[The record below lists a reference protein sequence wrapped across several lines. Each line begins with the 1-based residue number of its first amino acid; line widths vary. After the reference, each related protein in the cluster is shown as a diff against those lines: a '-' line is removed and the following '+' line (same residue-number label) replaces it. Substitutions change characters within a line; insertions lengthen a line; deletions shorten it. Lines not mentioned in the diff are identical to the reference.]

1 MSHPEHPTTSSL
13 CRKKPFHVCIAS
25 CQLSLPAPPL
35 FVKSSTKHGPKPA
48 QVVSLT
54 GPATRPRGVA
64 VLLSLPLS
72 ASASAEWDVRPE
84 RKRRIRL
91 CRFRVA
97 AERDGSGAKPSIG
110 PAISRRRSTWVR
122 HGRPAWFETAHG
134 RIFTWASARPRGNN
148 NTTCDGCPCSKH
160 MPATAKVRSRRQGG
174 APDTLRRKKSMHHVR
189 SDVGVVRLSLHAYLR
204 VCVAPEGVCWRAAWA
219 GKAH

>member
-1 MSHPEHPTTSSL
+1 MKPSTTL
-13 CRKKPFHVCIAS
+13 
-25 CQLSLPAPPL
+25 
-35 FVKSSTKHGPKPA
+35 GPKPA

-64 VLLSLPLS
+64 VLLPLPLS
-72 ASASAEWDVRPE
+72 ASASAEWDIRPE

-110 PAISRRRSTWVR
+110 PETSRRKSAWVR
-122 HGRPAWFETAHG
+122 HVCPAWVETAHG

-189 SDVGVVRLSLHAYLR
+189 SDVGVVRLSLHAYLC
-204 VCVAPEGVCWRAAWA
+204 VCGSRGGLLEGGLGGESPLKMVHVQVFPRPSFLQSPEEPR
-219 GKAH
+219 